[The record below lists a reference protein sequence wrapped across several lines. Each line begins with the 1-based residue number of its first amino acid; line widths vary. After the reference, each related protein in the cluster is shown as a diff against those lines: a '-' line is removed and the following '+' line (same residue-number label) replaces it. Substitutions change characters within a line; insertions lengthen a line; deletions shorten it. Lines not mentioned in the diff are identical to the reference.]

1 MSWDRYGDAIVEIH
15 LPDGPVVV
23 GPRPL
28 VPKSEVEFPA
38 GGSTTIHVITA
49 GNPGGVDQDK
59 ETDASARAA
68 LLGDLDR
75 SGLTTFQARRGDLAW
90 THIEESV
97 AVVGLSDD
105 QALELGR
112 KYGQQAIFAWSATS
126 WELIASDGRVVSS
139 SDWGIARGS
148 AIDLQKGAPA

>member
-1 MSWDRYGDAIVEIH
+1 MSWDHYGDAIVGVH

-28 VPKSEVEFPA
+28 VPRSEIEVPA
-38 GGSTTIHVITA
+38 VGSTTIHVITA
-49 GNPGGVDQDK
+49 DNPGGVDQHE
-59 ETDASARAA
+59 ETNASVRAA

-75 SGLTTFQARRGDLAW
+75 SGLTTFQARGGDLAW

-105 QALELGR
+105 EALELGR
-112 KYGQQAIFAWSATS
+112 QYG
-126 WELIASDGRVVSS
+126 
-139 SDWGIARGS
+139 
-148 AIDLQKGAPA
+148 